1 MPEAKLDVIVDP
13 SGAITGSSRAKQAIN
28 SINDSTRQMVAEME
42 KAKQAQERINAATQR
57 MVGAIRAAG
66 SAWLTYKAI
75 MNTYIRNSIEAE
87 RVETQLNAV
96 LKSTRHAAGLTA
108 IELKNMASEMQMLT
122 AFGDEE
128 VLSMQNLLLT
138 FKNIKG
144 DEFKRAT
151 MAVLDL
157 STAMGQD
164 LKSSA
169 IQVGKA
175 LNDPKI
181 GLTALQRVG
190 ITFSDSQKKL
200 IKDLTET
207 GRVAEAQRII
217 FKELESQFGGSAK
230 AATNS
235 FGGALAQL
243 KNKFG
248 DLFEINATG
257 EFGEMT
263 TAVKDLTT
271 ALDEVPV
278 KIFTQELGKMVADGI
293 TLATDGLRLM
303 AQNIDT
309 VKDALGALMAM
320 KVGSWFGGLH
330 GALIGGAGYILGKGA
345 YDFVKNDLAQA
356 KITMDMLKRE
366 QGGYSMTSSAG
377 ESYGGMFDAERK
389 ALLGGGKK
397 LKPTPYSS
405 GGGGSSKKGKTET
418 DLLVQSIQ
426 DRMKY
431 LGEDGNKFLVVLD
444 KWQAKLKPL
453 SEDWKKVTD
462 LKLDIQSDNAQKA
475 GKEMSALFTRMEEQ
489 KNLIQ
494 EAKDAATE
502 GVSKYYESLRWEN
515 QQGLLGDT
523 EYLDALKRQFSE
535 LGTEIET
542 LGIDIQNVSN
552 WSEPMRQVFSEIQTV
567 AGGLATDTMDLLQK
581 QFESGTMTNAQY
593 LSALEAIKTKFAE
606 YPAVVKMAQEAIDAF
621 NLSAQASLPTVA
633 GQVQSA
639 WEDMNMAIAQA
650 PSAIGDAFVS
660 AIRGAENLGDAMRNL
675 LQDIGAVIAKALIMK
690 YIVGPIMGFANGGIV
705 GSVGTPASAVGLGNW
720 VGAKS
725 IFGRGGV
732 FNSGQL
738 TAFAS
743 GGIVNKPTLFPF
755 ASGIGLM
762 GEAGAEAIMPLKR
775 TSSGDLGV
783 QAEGGGGMTSITMN
797 INAVDSKSFVEMMR
811 TNRASVESIIVENIM
826 RNGAVRGAIR
836 GMA

>member
-13 SGAITGSSRAKQAIN
+13 SGAISGSSQAKQAIN
-28 SINDSTRQMVAEME
+28 SINDSTRKMATEME
-42 KAKQAQERINAATQR
+42 KARQAQERINAATQR

-66 SAWLTYKAI
+66 TAWIVYKGI

-87 RVETQLNAV
+87 RVSTQLDAV
-96 LKSTRHAAGLTA
+96 LKSTKGAAGLTA
-108 IELKNMASEMQMLT
+108 VEIKNMASEMQMLT
-122 AFGDEE
+122 TYGDEE

-138 FKNIKG
+138 FKQIKG
-144 DEFKRAT
+144 DTFKQAT

-157 STAMGQD
+157 STAMGTD
-164 LKSSA
+164 LNSAA

-190 ITFSDSQKKL
+190 ITFSDTQKKL
-200 IKDLTET
+200 IKDFTET
-207 GRVAEAQRII
+207 GRVAEAQKII
-217 FKELESQFGGSAK
+217 LKELESQFGGSAK
-230 AATNS
+230 AATNNL
-235 FGGALAQL
+235 GGAIQQL

-248 DLFEINATG
+248 DLFEINASD
-257 EFGEMT
+257 EFSSIT
-263 TAVKDLTT
+263 AAVKELTKT
-271 ALDEVPV
+271 LDTKPV
-278 KIFTQELGKMVADGI
+278 QEFTQELGKLIANGI
-293 TLATDGLRLM
+293 TGATEGLKIM
-303 AQNIDT
+303 ADN
-309 VKDALGALMAM
+309 VDALKTAFGALMAM
-320 KVGSWFGGLH
+320 KVGSWLGGIQ

-345 YDFVKNDLAQA
+345 YDFVKNDQAQA

-377 ESYGGMFDAERK
+377 ESYGGMFAAERA
-389 ALLGGGKK
+389 ALVGNKSK
-397 LKPTPYSS
+397 SPVVPTVKVGSSS
-405 GGGGSSKKGKTET
+405 GGKSKSGKTAAEEA
-418 DLLVQSIQ
+418 LERIKKKAQEAGVEIAAALS
-426 DRMKY
+426 R
-431 LGEDGNKFLVVLD
+431 LD
-444 KWQAKLKPL
+444 AQ
-453 SEDWKKVTD
+453 
-462 LKLDIQSDNAQKA
+462 NAA
-475 GKEMSALFTRMEEQ
+475 MEE
-489 KNLIQ
+489 
-494 EAKDAATE
+494 AKSAATE

-535 LGTEIET
+535 LGTELEV
-542 LGIDIQNVSN
+542 LGVDIQNVSN
-552 WSEPMRQVFSEIQTV
+552 WSEPMRQAFSEIQSV

-581 QFESGTMTNAQY
+581 QFESGTLTNAQY
-593 LSALEAIKTKFAE
+593 LSALEAIKVKFVE
-606 YPAVVKMAQEAIDAF
+606 YPSVVKMAEEAIQAF

-639 WEDMNMAIAQA
+639 WNDMNTAIAQA
-650 PSAIGDAFVS
+650 PSSIGDAFVS

-690 YIVGPIMGFANGGIV
+690 YIVGPIMGFADGGIV
-705 GSVGTPASAVGLGNW
+705 GSVGTPASAVGLDNW

-755 ASGIGLM
+755 ASGVGLM

-783 QAEGGGGMTSITMN
+783 QADGGGMTNITMN

-811 TNRASVESIIVENIM
+811 TNRASVESIVVENIM

>member
-28 SINDSTRQMVAEME
+28 SINDSTRKMVAEME

-66 SAWLTYKAI
+66 TAWLVYKGI

-230 AATNS
+230 AATNNL
-235 FGGALAQL
+235 GGAIQQL

-263 TAVKDLTT
+263 TAVKELTI
-271 ALDEVPV
+271 ALDTQAV
-278 KIFTQELGKMVADGI
+278 KDFAQEIGKLIAGGI
-293 TLATDGLRLM
+293 TKATEGLQLM
-303 AQNIDT
+303 AENVDT
-309 VKDALGALMAM
+309 LKTAFGGLMAM

-330 GALIGGAGYILGKGA
+330 GALIGGASYVLGKGA
-345 YDFVKNDLAQA
+345 YDFIKKDQEQA
-356 KITMDMLKRE
+356 KIAMKYI
-366 QGGYSMTSSAG
+366 GGYSMTSSAG
-377 ESYGGMFDAERK
+377 ESYGDMFAAEK
-389 ALLGGGKK
+389 AALLGEKIKAPVVPTAIGGGTATGKSGGKTAAEEALERIK
-397 LKPTPYSS
+397 LKAQEAGIEIAAALS
-405 GGGGSSKKGKTET
+405 
-418 DLLVQSIQ
+418 
-426 DRMKY
+426 R
-431 LGEDGNKFLVVLD
+431 LD
-444 KWQAKLKPL
+444 AQ
-453 SEDWKKVTD
+453 
-462 LKLDIQSDNAQKA
+462 NAA
-475 GKEMSALFTRMEEQ
+475 M
-489 KNLIQ
+489 Q

-535 LGTEIET
+535 LGTELET

-552 WSEPMRQVFSEIQTV
+552 WSEPMRQVFSEIQSV

-690 YIVGPIMGFANGGIV
+690 YIVGPIMGFADGGIV
-705 GSVGTPASAVGLGNW
+705 GSVGTPASAVGLDNW

-762 GEAGAEAIMPLKR
+762 GERGPEAIMPLKR

-783 QAEGGGGMTSITMN
+783 QAEGGGGTNITMN

>member
-13 SGAITGSSRAKQAIN
+13 SGAISGSSQAKQAIN
-28 SINDSTRQMVAEME
+28 SMNDSTRKMAAEME
-42 KAKQAQERINAATQR
+42 KARQAQERINAATQR

-66 SAWLTYKAI
+66 TAWLVYKGI

-96 LKSTRHAAGLTA
+96 LKSTQHSAGLTA

-128 VLSMQNLLLT
+128 VLSMQNILLT
-138 FKNIKG
+138 FKQIKG

-230 AATNS
+230 AATNNL
-235 FGGALAQL
+235 GGAIQQL

-248 DLFEINATG
+248 DLFEINATR

-263 TAVKDLTT
+263 TAVKELTT

-278 KIFTQELGKMVADGI
+278 KIFTQELGKMVAGGI

-330 GALIGGAGYILGKGA
+330 GALIGGAGYVLGKGA
-345 YDFVKNDLAQA
+345 YDFIKKDQEQA
-356 KITMDMLKRE
+356 KIAMKYI
-366 QGGYSMTSSAG
+366 GGYSMTSSAG
-377 ESYGGMFDAERK
+377 ESYGDMFAAEK
-389 ALLGGGKK
+389 AALLGEKIKAPVVPTAIGGGTATGKSGGKTAAEEALERIK
-397 LKPTPYSS
+397 LKAQEAGIEIAAALS
-405 GGGGSSKKGKTET
+405 
-418 DLLVQSIQ
+418 
-426 DRMKY
+426 R
-431 LGEDGNKFLVVLD
+431 LD
-444 KWQAKLKPL
+444 AQ
-453 SEDWKKVTD
+453 
-462 LKLDIQSDNAQKA
+462 NAA
-475 GKEMSALFTRMEEQ
+475 MEE
-489 KNLIQ
+489 
-494 EAKDAATE
+494 AKSAATE
-502 GVSKYYESLRWEN
+502 GVNKYYESLKWEN

-535 LGTEIET
+535 LGTELET

-552 WSEPMRQVFSEIQTV
+552 WSEPMRQAFSEIQTV

-639 WEDMNMAIAQA
+639 WDDMNMAIAQA

-690 YIVGPIMGFANGGIV
+690 YIVGPIMGFAGGGRVSDWHDAGNAITNAHGNV
-705 GSVGTPASAVGLGNW
+705 YGQSGITP
-720 VGAKS
+720 
-725 IFGRGGV
+725 
-732 FNSGQL
+732 
-738 TAFAS
+738 FAS

-755 ASGIGLM
+755 ANGIGLM

-783 QAEGGGGMTSITMN
+783 QAEGGGTTNITMN
-797 INAVDSKSFVEMMR
+797 INAVDSQSFIQMLR
-811 TNRASVESIIVENIM
+811 NNKAAVESLVIENIY
-826 RNGAVRGAIR
+826 RNGSVRKAIQQ
-836 GMA
+836 GV